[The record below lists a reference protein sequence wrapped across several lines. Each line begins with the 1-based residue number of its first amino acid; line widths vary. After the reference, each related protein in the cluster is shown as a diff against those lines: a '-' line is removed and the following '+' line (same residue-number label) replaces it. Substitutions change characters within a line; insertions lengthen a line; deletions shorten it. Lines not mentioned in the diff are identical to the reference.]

1 MVLVKIEP
9 KEAVRFIK
17 LRQSF
22 PHSWDIG
29 GIEEGEEGLRTTRL
43 WVRACVCVYVCVRWR
58 ELECIYGNDIK

>member
-43 WVRACVCVYVCVRWR
+43 WVRVCVRVYVCVRWL